1 MLFVVVGFSMLY
13 PNLSMTILRHWN
25 HRREEFSRRNRTHNL
40 LKVIITLFLKLV
52 FVRLPDW
59 SSSIN
64 ESSESVGINDDDEIG
79 FARISQMLNVRRI
92 GEVKVNF
99 SLLIREDFD
108 IENHLLMSNRQRERE
123 QRERE
128 SAPFFSFATRDTL
141 IGMILFAI

>member
-1 MLFVVVGFSMLY
+1 
-13 PNLSMTILRHWN
+13 
-25 HRREEFSRRNRTHNL
+25 
-40 LKVIITLFLKLV
+40 
-52 FVRLPDW
+52 
-59 SSSIN
+59 
-64 ESSESVGINDDDEIG
+64 
-79 FARISQMLNVRRI
+79 MLNVRRI